1 MSSQIDHASFLTG
14 GNATFVAELYGRY
27 LTSPDSVDP
36 SWAAFFED
44 LKQNGDA
51 VEELD
56 AAQWGRMRA
65 SVIAPDGYGANGH
78 IAEGHAVERH
88 AVDEHS
94 GNGYSGNGY
103 IGQGTIPEKAAAVAS
118 ALRGSSDP
126 NSIRAATLD
135 SIRAL
140 MMIRAYRVRGH
151 LYANL
156 DPLGLHHQ
164 KHHSE
169 LDYRSYGFTED
180 DLDRP
185 IYIDNVL
192 GMATATLRQIIDA
205 VEETYCNTIGVEFM
219 HMQEPEE
226 KDWIQRRIEEPLNQ
240 TDFTPLGKRTILERL
255 TEAEVFELFLD
266 RRYVG
271 TKRFGLEGG
280 ESVIPAI
287 EQIIKRGSQLGMEE
301 LVVGMS
307 HRGRLTVLANVMA
320 KPFMAIFSEFQGNS
334 ANPEDVQGS
343 GDVKYHLGTSTDR
356 VFDGKTVHLS
366 LTPNPSHLET
376 VDPVV
381 IGKVRAKQ
389 EQRRDRERE
398 KVVAMLLHGDAA
410 FIGQGVVAETF
421 LLSDLKGY
429 RVGGTVHVVINNQI
443 GFTTSPTNS
452 RGGVYCTDLAR
463 SVMAPIFHVNGD
475 DPEAVVHAAR
485 ICTEFR
491 YKFKKD
497 VVLDIYCYR
506 RQGHNEAD
514 EPAFTQPNMYKR
526 IAKQPT
532 TRTLYAARLVEEGL
546 VSEGEAEQM
555 VQSFREKLDQDF
567 EASKSYKPNKAD
579 WLEGAWRGL
588 DTAPDDDRRG
598 ETAVDAEVLR
608 DIAVKMTTVP
618 EDFKLNRKIARQFD
632 GRRKAVETGEGIDW
646 ATAEALAFGSLVV
659 EGTPVR
665 LSGQDTGRGT
675 FSQRHA
681 MLTDQEEEQKYAP
694 LAHLSPDQARFEVYD
709 SPLAE
714 YSVLGFEYGY
724 AQSEPHAL
732 VMWEAQFGDFANG
745 AQVVI
750 DTYIAAAEMKWL
762 RMSGIVMLLPHGY
775 EGQGPEHSSARLERY
790 LQLCAEDNIQV
801 CVPTTPANY
810 FHMLRRQVRR
820 NFRKPLIVMTPKSL
834 LRHKACVSSIDA
846 FSSGNSFHRVLPDS
860 TARVDGN
867 KVRRVVLCSGKVYY
881 DLIAKAE
888 EASIDDV
895 AIVRLEQLYP
905 FPQKSLPRELVKYP
919 KAEVV
924 WCQEEP
930 ENMGAWHF
938 IDRRIEKV
946 LAGISE
952 VKMTATR
959 PVYIGRPESASS
971 ATGLFKRHVAEQEKL
986 VTEALLPD

>member
-1 MSSQIDHASFLTG
+1 MASQIDHASFLTG

-27 LTSPDSVDP
+27 LTEPSNVDP
-36 SWAAFFED
+36 SWVSFFED
-44 LKQNGDA
+44 LKKDGDA
-51 VEELD
+51 VAELD
-56 AAQWGRMRA
+56 AAKWGRMRA
-65 SVIAPDGYGANGH
+65 SVLDPNRHSENGS
-78 IAEGHAVERH
+78 A
-88 AVDEHS
+88 
-94 GNGYSGNGY
+94 GNGVS
-103 IGQGTIPEKAAAVAS
+103 IQDRAAAVATAVNGS
-118 ALRGSSDP
+118 ADP
-126 NSIRAATLD
+126 ASVRAATLD

-151 LYANL
+151 LYAQL
-156 DPLGLHHQ
+156 DPLGLSNLEYHA
-164 KHHSE
+164 E
-169 LDYRSYGFTED
+169 LDHRSYGFTD
-180 DLDRP
+180 ADLDRP
-185 IYIDNVL
+185 IFIDNVL
-192 GMATATLRQIIDA
+192 GMETATLRTIIEA
-205 VEETYCNTIGVEFM
+205 VSATYCNVIGVEFM
-219 HMQEPEE
+219 HMQDPDE
-226 KDWIQRRIEEPLNQ
+226 KAWIQRRIEEPRNH
-240 TDFTPLGKRTILERL
+240 TDFTPLGRRTILERL
-255 TEAEVFELFLD
+255 TEAEVYEQFLD

-280 ESVIPAI
+280 ESLIPAL

-307 HRGRLTVLANVMA
+307 HRGRLNVLANVMG
-320 KPFMAIFSEFQGNS
+320 KSFTAIFSEFQGNS

-343 GDVKYHLGTSTDR
+343 GDVKYHLGTSSDR
-356 VFDGKTVHLS
+356 EFDGKNVHLS

-389 EQRRDRERE
+389 EQRKDTERE
-398 KVVAMLLHGDAA
+398 KVVPLLLHGDAA

-421 LLSDLKGY
+421 LLSDLRGY
-429 RVGGTVHVVINNQI
+429 RVGGTIHVVVNNQI
-443 GFTTSPTNS
+443 GFTTSPTDS
-452 RGGVYCTDLAR
+452 RGGFYCTDLAR

-491 YKFKKD
+491 YRFKKD

-514 EPAFTQPNMYKR
+514 EPAFTQPSMYKR
-526 IAKQPT
+526 IGEQPT
-532 TRTLYAARLVEEGL
+532 TRTLYSARLIEEGL
-546 VSEGEAEQM
+546 IGQDEAERM
-555 VQSFREKLDQDF
+555 VESFRETLEQDF
-567 EASKSYKPNKAD
+567 EAAKTFKPNKAD
-579 WLEGAWRGL
+579 WLEGAWSGL

-598 ETAVDAEVLR
+598 ETPVDPAVLR
-608 DIAVKMTTVP
+608 EIAQKMTTVP
-618 EDFKLNRKIARQFD
+618 ENFSLNRKIARQFD
-632 GRRKAVETGEGIDW
+632 ARRKAVETGENIDW
-646 ATAEALAFGSLVV
+646 ATAEALAFGSLMV

-665 LSGQDTGRGT
+665 LSGQDCGRGT

-681 MLTDQEEEQKYAP
+681 VLTDQTNEEKYTP
-694 LAHLSPDQARFEVYD
+694 LAHLNDDQARFEIYD

-724 AQSEPHAL
+724 TQSEPHAL

-745 AQVVI
+745 AQVMI
-750 DTYIAAAEMKWL
+750 DTYIAAAETKWL

-801 CVPTTPANY
+801 CVPSTPASY

-834 LRHKACVSSIDA
+834 LRHRACVSSMQQFA
-846 FSSGNSFHRVLPDS
+846 PGSSFHRVLPDS
-860 TARVDGN
+860 TATVADEEV
-867 KVRRVVLCSGKVYY
+867 KRVVLCSGKVYY
-881 DLIAKAE
+881 DLAAKAA
-888 EASIDDV
+888 EANVNDI
-895 AIVRLEQLYP
+895 ALVRLEQLYP
-905 FPQKSLPRELVKYP
+905 FPHISLPAELKRYP
-919 KAEVV
+919 NAEVV

-938 IDRRIEKV
+938 IDRRIENV
-946 LAGISE
+946 LAGIGD
-952 VKMTATR
+952 VKMRSSR
-959 PVYIGRPESASS
+959 PVYVGRPECAST

-986 VTEALLPD
+986 VNEALLLT